1 MKKKGFEKN
10 KDDELEAIEMEQ
22 AEAKG
27 EEIFPKSYYLATKAQ
42 NVLAFCLGLFTL
54 YTCFAGL
61 LTDVIQRS
69 TFLAFVMPMVFLNA
83 FTKKRKQYGKVMKI
97 TALVFAVL
105 SAAIF
110 AYYAF
115 NYERI
120 GMVLIQVGK
129 LPQFEL
135 ILCICGILL
144 VLEASRRMMGPAI
157 SIIAIV
163 FIIIALIGG
172 KYLPFL
178 HMRVYTLN
186 RVVRELFVSSAG
198 VFATPIGTA
207 CTIII
212 MFVIFGAFL
221 EANHGSD
228 VFMDIAFALTGRST
242 GGPAK
247 AAVVSSG
254 LVGCISG
261 SASANVAT
269 TGVFTIPLMKKAGY
283 DPVYAGAVE
292 AVASTG
298 SQIMPPIMGSA
309 AFIIAE
315 TLGLPFRT
323 IAAAAIIPALL
334 YYISVF
340 LSVHYESKKRGLVG
354 MAKEDIPNAW
364 ITVRKYGL
372 SLIPL
377 VVLITMIVMG
387 YGAMFC
393 ALIATGVG
401 IFLSWF
407 YKIPEVIRIAR
418 ENKLSTGKVLL
429 EVVKI
434 TLVKD
439 IKSLVK
445 GCKGV
450 MSIATACAAAG
461 IVIGVLG
468 FTGLGIRLSGF
479 IVNLSGG
486 HLIIAL
492 ILTEIALFIMGMG
505 LPTAPAYILV
515 STLVAPALTRM
526 GVPELAAH
534 LFVFYGACLSSITP
548 PVAMAA
554 YTAAGISG
562 ASPIKIG
569 VQSVKLAIV
578 TYIAPIFFVYA
589 PQLIGQGSIGS
600 IIMAMISAI
609 IGCLGLSTGV
619 VGYFM
624 AKMNPVFR
632 FVAFGCGLCCIFPGI
647 VTDVI
652 GYAGIIGIL
661 FVNYLIARKHRSDAK
676 PA

>member
-1 MKKKGFEKN
+1 MKKGFFGK

-22 AEAKG
+22 AEAAG
-27 EEIFPKSYYLATKAQ
+27 TEVFSKSYHVATYAQ
-42 NVLAFCLGLFTL
+42 NVLALCLGIFTL
-54 YTCFAGL
+54 YTCFTGL

-69 TFLAFVMPMVFLNA
+69 LFLAFVLPMVYLNA
-83 FTKKRKQYGKVMKI
+83 FTKKRKEYGKVMKI
-97 TALVFAVL
+97 TGLVFAVL
-105 SAAIF
+105 SFLVF

-120 GMVLIQVGK
+120 GMLVIK
-129 LPQFEL
+129 ISRLPAFEL
-135 ILCICGILL
+135 AICLIGILL

-163 FIIIALIGG
+163 FIVIALIGG
-172 KYLPFL
+172 RWLPFL
-178 HMRVYTLN
+178 HMRVYSFN

-198 VFATPIGTA
+198 VFSTPIGTA
-207 CTIII
+207 STIII

-228 VFMDIAFALTGRST
+228 VFMDIAFALTGRTT

-315 TLGLPFRT
+315 TLGLPFKA

-340 LSVHYESKKRGLVG
+340 LSVHYESKKRGLTG

-364 ITVRKYGL
+364 KTIKKYGL
-372 SLIPL
+372 SLVPL
-377 VVLITMIVMG
+377 VILITMIVMG
-387 YGAMFC
+387 YGAMYC

-401 IFLSWF
+401 IVLSWV
-407 YKIPEVIRIAR
+407 YKTQEVIAISR
-418 ENKLSTGKVLL
+418 ERHLKAGQVFI

-434 TLVKD
+434 TFIKD
-439 IKSLVK
+439 VKSLIK

-461 IVIGVLG
+461 LVIGVLG

-569 VQSVKLAIV
+569 VQSAKLAIV

-589 PQLIGQGSIGS
+589 PQLIGQGTPGS
-600 IIMAMISAI
+600 IALALVSAI

-624 AKMNPVFR
+624 AKMNPVMR
-632 FVAFGCGLCCIFPGI
+632 VLAFGCGLCCIFPGI
-647 VTDVI
+647 VTDAI
-652 GYAGIIGIL
+652 GYAGIIGVLVLNFI
-661 FVNYLIARKHRSDAK
+661 IAKRQHSAAK
-676 PA
+676 VA